1 MRTPL
6 LPFDLG
12 GTLIEYFRRGG
23 GGFAPILPD
32 AIRRAAGAL
41 GETGRAVPV
50 EDDIERRVAVCS
62 IRFMLSRISRRS
74 SLVDPN
80 SFTNWARE
88 DCHC

>member
-1 MRTPL
+1 MRTPI

-12 GTLIEYFRRGG
+12 GTLIEYFRGG
-23 GGFAPILPD
+23 EFAPILPD

-80 SFTNWARE
+80 SCTNSARE